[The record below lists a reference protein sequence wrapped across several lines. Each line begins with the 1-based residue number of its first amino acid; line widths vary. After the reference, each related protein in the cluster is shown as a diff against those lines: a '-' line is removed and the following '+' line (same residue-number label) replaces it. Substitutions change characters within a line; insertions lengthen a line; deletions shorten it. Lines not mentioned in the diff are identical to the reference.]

1 MSKMKIATIVCW
13 IVTAAAMVGLAIYF
27 ITRGVFSFGGFNS
40 GNTETLSGSYDEDG
54 SYSVPVDQISNITI
68 DWITGEIEVNVYDG
82 NDIKITEY
90 AQRELKDEEVLHQFI
105 KNDTLEIR
113 YTEKNQFYNLP
124 SKKLVVNIPLALAKE
139 LGDVKFESISADI
152 YIQNIQASLVQVSTT
167 SGKTTMGE
175 VIASQINYSSIS
187 GSAILTNVTA
197 DTINHNASSGEL
209 SVIDGKIQ
217 SVLASTISGPINITG
232 SLISLLDADTTSGTV
247 TLESSVLTERINANT
262 ISADVIIK
270 IPKADTIAVEYDTIS
285 GNLDSNVPITSG
297 QGNPAIS
304 VSTTSGNLRISD
316 YNE

>member
-1 MSKMKIATIVCW
+1 
-13 IVTAAAMVGLAIYF
+13 
-27 ITRGVFSFGGFNS
+27 
-40 GNTETLSGSYDEDG
+40 
-54 SYSVPVDQISNITI
+54 
-68 DWITGEIEVNVYDG
+68 
-82 NDIKITEY
+82 
-90 AQRELKDEEVLHQFI
+90 
-105 KNDTLEIR
+105 
-113 YTEKNQFYNLP
+113 
-124 SKKLVVNIPLALAKE
+124 
-139 LGDVKFESISADI
+139 
-152 YIQNIQASLVQVSTT
+152 
-167 SGKTTMGE
+167 MGE

-187 GSAILTNVTA
+187 GNAILTNVTA

-247 TLESSVLTERINANT
+247 TLESRVLTERINANT

-270 IPKADTIAVEYDTIS
+270 VPKADTIAVEYDTIS